1 MTFCTVGR
9 KLLRNV
15 IRVCC
20 LCEIVVVATVTGIGC
35 IVVITIVAG
44 STVVGDSRMSPEQ
57 LIEIIVYG
65 ECSRRPARI
74 CSVTRFTGNR
84 QIERNV
90 IRIDTLVVVGLVT
103 CCAGIGCI
111 VVIALMTVIAGG
123 GQVCAR
129 EWPVAVTE
137 CGWYPGI
144 LSVALFTAQ
153 RELLCLVIRIGGIVV
168 IIRMTT
174 GTGIGC
180 IVVVAV
186 MTCCTVVGNSRVRSG
201 QLIEVVVY
209 RECGRRPARIGSV
222 AGFTGGRQIER
233 RVVRIDALVVV
244 CSMAACTGIGRV
256 TVVSLMAV
264 VTGCTRMGTR
274 ERPETVIECRR
285 RPGILRMAVSTGSRE
300 LLCSVIRVG
309 CVVVVVSVAACTGI
323 GRIAVVALV
332 TVIATDTGMRSHYQI
347 ERVIQCSRSPC
358 SLIVAVCAVHR
369 KLLCHVIWVC
379 CGIKVVGMAAG
390 TGVGGII
397 VVSVMTGS
405 AVVGDGRMCSGQ
417 LVEIVV
423 KRERSRRPS
432 RTGGMACFTTRG
444 QVQRYVARIDAL
456 CVVIGVTTGAGI
468 GCIVV
473 IALVTLVAGHSRMR
487 TREWPVVVVKTGW
500 CPRCL
505 PVTIRTICGK

>member
-1 MTFCTVGR
+1 MIKCRWLPGCLIVTFCTVGR

-244 CSMAACTGIGRV
+244 CSMAACTGIGPVRLFRFVSSKLLRAFAWMLALVFGFPEQRLGFCDCVEQGSDAGTDGTEVFLFDAIRHGVIPMLACFQPRV
-256 TVVSLMAV
+256 FKS
-264 VTGCTRMGTR
+264 GQ
-274 ERPETVIECRR
+274 
-285 RPGILRMAVSTGSRE
+285 
-300 LLCSVIRVG
+300 SVIQSG
-309 CVVVVVSVAACTGI
+309 SGTC
-323 GRIAVVALV
+323 
-332 TVIATDTGMRSHYQI
+332 H
-347 ERVIQCSRSPC
+347 IQSFHAR
-358 SLIVAVCAVHR
+358 
-369 KLLCHVIWVC
+369 
-379 CGIKVVGMAAG
+379 
-390 TGVGGII
+390 
-397 VVSVMTGS
+397 GS
-405 AVVGDGRMCSGQ
+405 
-417 LVEIVV
+417 
-423 KRERSRRPS
+423 
-432 RTGGMACFTTRG
+432 
-444 QVQRYVARIDAL
+444 
-456 CVVIGVTTGAGI
+456 
-468 GCIVV
+468 
-473 IALVTLVAGHSRMR
+473 
-487 TREWPVVVVKTGW
+487 
-500 CPRCL
+500 
-505 PVTIRTICGK
+505 